1 MNELSCIRA
10 DELAPAAALGS
21 DPELGAAI
29 VRHLASCSQDHA
41 ETRELLATLDALPGA
56 ALPVAPRPQLRERL
70 MATIAE
76 TPQGVGVLAPG
87 GDTMKASAES
97 ARRSWLDWLR
107 PGLARGIA
115 VAASAAA
122 VVLVVV
128 AVQLASQLSARD
140 ATLQAVA
147 QALSRGN
154 QVHTVEGSAG
164 TAYLVQDDAG
174 HATLLAA
181 GLTAPSGG
189 RVYEMWLIDSGGAA
203 VPAGTFVP
211 RDAHV
216 SVADVSRP
224 VGDAETFAVTIEQN
238 AVDQPTSDPV
248 LVGTLI
254 Q

>member
-1 MNELSCIRA
+1 MNELSCNRA
-10 DELAPAAALGS
+10 DELAPAAVLGA
-21 DPELGAAI
+21 DPELTGAVA
-29 VRHLASCSQDHA
+29 RHLATCPEDHA
-41 ETRELLATLDALPGA
+41 ETRELLAAVDALPSA
-56 ALPVAPRPQLRERL
+56 VLPVEPRPQLRERL

-76 TPQGVGVLAPG
+76 TPQGVGAVAPPSQAAAAPG
-87 GDTMKASAES
+87 T
-97 ARRSWLDWLR
+97 ARDGWLDWLR

-115 VAASAAA
+115 VAAVAA
-122 VVLVVV
+122 VLVLAVL
-128 AVQLASQLSARD
+128 AVQLGSQLSARD

-174 HATLLAA
+174 HATLLGA
-181 GLTAPSGG
+181 GLQAPPAG
-189 RVYEMWLIDSGGAA
+189 RLYEMWLIDAGGAA

-211 RDAHV
+211 QEADI
-216 SVADVSRP
+216 SVAKVSRP
-224 VGDAETFAVTIEQN
+224 VGDAETFAVTIEQH

-248 LVGTLI
+248 LVATFA